1 MKANEAN
8 LLRFLD
14 STKQFILPIFQ
25 RRYSW
30 EKRHCEQ
37 LWDDVLRVGE
47 NEDIPSHFLGS
58 IVSIGDGSPTVPKFL
73 VIDGQQRLTT
83 LALLLST
90 LGRAIE
96 VKNVDIRMDRSR
108 LEGYYLFNDKEEGE
122 LRYKQL
128 LTPHDKDTLIQ
139 LLEDGEASDNTS
151 LLVENYRFFED
162 KLKRVDLETVYK
174 GIQKLMVVDIAL
186 DSRSDNPQLI
196 FESLNSTGLSLSQ
209 ADLIRN
215 YVLMGQESNIQNRLY
230 ETYWYPM
237 EQSFGTEYAK
247 RFDLFIRDY
256 LTLKTRQI
264 PNKGQVY
271 ENFKRY
277 VADKREPEA
286 LEAIIKEIVHYAKH
300 YVRIALLEETDRE
313 LRACLEDLHA
323 LKVEVVFPFLLGIYE
338 DYTQEQIEKPEVIE
352 TLRLIESY
360 VFRRVICDIPT
371 HGMNKIFMALT
382 GKIDKSNSL
391 QNLKTAFSLM
401 TGTHRF
407 PSDREFQREFL
418 IKDVYHLRTRDYLL
432 RKLENDGRKEPIRVE
447 DYTIEHVMPQML
459 SEEWQPELGESWR
472 EVHEKY
478 LHTIGNLTLT
488 GYNSELSNNTF
499 IDKQL
504 MEGGF
509 LDSPLRLNENL
520 REAERWDETAIVN
533 RAEMLLG
540 KACKIWPDHGIPRE
554 MRQEQR
560 GDWTLDDHHHL
571 TGEMME
577 LFQQLRRR
585 ILNLDASV
593 SEQITKFYIVY
604 RTNRNFV
611 AIQPQARRLR
621 ISLNLPFPDIDD
633 PQGLCRDLTNIGH
646 YGVGD
651 VEVGLYS
658 ADEFQLGYIMSLIRQ
673 AFGRQREAQQKQR
686 GDWTLA
692 DHHHLN
698 GERLKLFH
706 QLQRHILNLDD
717 SVSEGITK
725 RYIGYSMN
733 TIFVALRPQAKR
745 LLLLLNLPFSNIND
759 PRGWCRDVT
768 NVSRDA
774 IGDVAVGISAV
785 DELDYIMFLIR
796 QAFERQI
803 GDR

>member
-30 EKRHCEQ
+30 ERRHCEQ
-37 LWDDVLRVGE
+37 LWNDVLRVGE

-108 LEGYYLFNDKEEGE
+108 LEGYYLSNDKEEGE

-247 RFDLFIRDY
+247 RFDIFIRDY

-271 ENFKRY
+271 ESFKRY

-286 LEAIIKEIVHYAKH
+286 LETIIKEIVHYAKH
-300 YVRIALLEETDRE
+300 YVRIALLEETDPE

-338 DYTQEQIEKPEVIE
+338 DYTQEQIEKSEVIE
-352 TLRLIESY
+352 TLRLVESY
-360 VFRRVICDIPT
+360 VFRRAICDIPT
-371 HGMNKIFMALT
+371 HGLNKIFMALT

-391 QNLKTAFSLM
+391 QNLKIAFSRM
-401 TGTHRF
+401 TGPPRF
-407 PSDREFQREFL
+407 PSDDEFQREFL

-447 DYTIEHVMPQML
+447 DYTIEHIMPQTL
-459 SEEWQPELGESWR
+459 PEEWQPELGNSWR

-520 REAERWDETAIVN
+520 REAGRWEETTIVN
-533 RAEMLLG
+533 RAEMLFG
-540 KACKIWPDHGIPRE
+540 KAYKIWPHHGVSQE
-554 MRQEQR
+554 VQQEQR
-560 GDWTLDDHHHL
+560 D
-571 TGEMME
+571 
-577 LFQQLRRR
+577 
-585 ILNLDASV
+585 N
-593 SEQITKFYIVY
+593 
-604 RTNRNFV
+604 
-611 AIQPQARRLR
+611 
-621 ISLNLPFPDIDD
+621 
-633 PQGLCRDLTNIGH
+633 
-646 YGVGD
+646 
-651 VEVGLYS
+651 
-658 ADEFQLGYIMSLIRQ
+658 
-673 AFGRQREAQQKQR
+673 
-686 GDWTLA
+686 WTLA

-698 GERLKLFH
+698 GEMMELF
-706 QLQRHILNLDD
+706 QQTRRCILGLDA
-717 SVSEGITK
+717 SITEQITK
-725 RYIGYSMN
+725 YYIGYKMK
-733 TIFVALRPQAKR
+733 TTFVVIFPQAKR
-745 LLLLLNLPFSNIND
+745 LRLLLNLSFSDISD
-759 PRGWCRDVT
+759 PQGVCRNLANMDHHQL
-768 NVSRDA
+768 
-774 IGDVAVGISAV
+774 GDIEVGIFAV

-803 GDR
+803 AGR

>member
-30 EKRHCEQ
+30 ERRHCEQ
-37 LWDDVLRVGE
+37 LWNDVLRVGE

-264 PNKGQVY
+264 PNKGHVY
-271 ENFKRY
+271 ESFKRY

-286 LEAIIKEIVHYAKH
+286 LEAIIKEIVLYSKH
-300 YVRIALLEETDRE
+300 YVRITLLEEADRE
-313 LRACLEDLHA
+313 LRACLEDIHA
-323 LKVEVVFPFLLGIYE
+323 LSVEVAFPFLLGVYE
-338 DYTQEQIEKPEVIE
+338 DYTQGQIQKAEVIE
-352 TLRLIESY
+352 ILRLIESY
-360 VFRRVICDIPT
+360 VFRRAICGIPT
-371 HGMNKIFMALT
+371 NNLNKIFATLT
-382 GKIDKSNSL
+382 GQIDKDNYL
-391 QNLKTAFSLM
+391 RTLKGFFART

-407 PSDREFQREFL
+407 PSDNEFQRELL

-447 DYTIEHVMPQML
+447 NYTIEHVMPQTL
-459 SEEWQPELGESWR
+459 SEAWQSELGENWR
-472 EVHEKY
+472 ETHEKY

-488 GYNSELSNNTF
+488 GYNSELSNKSL

-509 LDSPLRLNENL
+509 LDSPLRLNESL
-520 REAERWDETAIVN
+520 REVNEWNEIAIVD
-533 RAEMLLG
+533 RAEMLSE
-540 KACKIWPDHGIPRE
+540 KAHKIWTDHGIP
-554 MRQEQR
+554 QE
-560 GDWTLDDHHHL
+560 
-571 TGEMME
+571 
-577 LFQQLRRR
+577 
-585 ILNLDASV
+585 
-593 SEQITKFYIVY
+593 
-604 RTNRNFV
+604 
-611 AIQPQARRLR
+611 IQPE
-621 ISLNLPFPDIDD
+621 P
-633 PQGLCRDLTNIGH
+633 
-646 YGVGD
+646 
-651 VEVGLYS
+651 
-658 ADEFQLGYIMSLIRQ
+658 
-673 AFGRQREAQQKQR
+673 R

-692 DHHHLN
+692 DHHYLT
-698 GERLKLFH
+698 GEML
-706 QLQRHILNLDD
+706 
-717 SVSEGITK
+717 
-725 RYIGYSMN
+725 
-733 TIFVALRPQAKR
+733 
-745 LLLLLNLPFSNIND
+745 
-759 PRGWCRDVT
+759 
-768 NVSRDA
+768 
-774 IGDVAVGISAV
+774 
-785 DELDYIMFLIR
+785 
-796 QAFERQI
+796 
-803 GDR
+803 

>member
-37 LWDDVLRVGE
+37 LWEDLLRVGE

-83 LALLLST
+83 LSLLLSA

-96 VKNVDIRMDRSR
+96 AKNVDIRIDRSR
-108 LEGYYLFNDKEEGE
+108 LEGYYLFNDKEDGE

-139 LLEDGEASDNTS
+139 LLETGEASDHTS
-151 LLVENYRFFED
+151 LLVANYRFFED
-162 KLKRVDLETVYK
+162 KLKRVDLETVYN
-174 GIQKLMVVDIAL
+174 GIQKLMIVDIAL

-215 YVLMGQESNIQNRLY
+215 YVLMGQEPNIQSRLH

-237 EQSFGTEYAK
+237 EQSFGTDYAK

-271 ENFKRY
+271 ESFKRY

-286 LEAIIKEIVHYAKH
+286 LETIVKEIVLYSKH

-313 LRACLEDLHA
+313 FRACLEDLHA
-323 LKVEVVFPFLLGIYE
+323 LRVEVVFPFLLGIYE
-338 DYTQEQIEKPEVIE
+338 DYTQGQIEKAEVIE
-352 TLRLIESY
+352 TLRLVESY
-360 VFRRVICDIPT
+360 VFRRAICDVPT
-371 HGMNKIFMALT
+371 RGLNKIFMALT

-391 QNLKTAFSLM
+391 QNLKIAFSRM

-407 PSDREFQREFL
+407 PSDDEFQREFL
-418 IKDVYHLRTRDYLL
+418 IKNVYHLHTRDYLL

-447 DYTIEHVMPQML
+447 DYTIEHIMPQTL
-459 SEEWQPELGESWR
+459 SEEWQPELGEDWR

-499 IDKQL
+499 MDKQL

-533 RAEMLLG
+533 RAEMLLE
-540 KACKIWPDHGIPRE
+540 KACKIWPGHGVPRK
-554 MRQEQR
+554 MRQEQI

-571 TGEMME
+571 NGEIME
-577 LFQQLRRR
+577 IFQQLRRR
-585 ILNLDASV
+585 ILNLDPSV

-621 ISLNLPFPDIDD
+621 ISLNLPFPDIND

-658 ADEFQLGYIMSLIRQ
+658 MDELQLDYIIFLIRQ
-673 AFGRQREAQQKQR
+673 AFGRQREVQQKQR
-686 GDWTLA
+686 GDWTLD

-725 RYIGYSMN
+725 RYIGYSIN
-733 TIFVALRPQAKR
+733 TIFVAIRPQAKR

-774 IGDVAVGISAV
+774 IGDVAVGISA
-785 DELDYIMFLIR
+785 
-796 QAFERQI
+796 ASN
-803 GDR
+803 